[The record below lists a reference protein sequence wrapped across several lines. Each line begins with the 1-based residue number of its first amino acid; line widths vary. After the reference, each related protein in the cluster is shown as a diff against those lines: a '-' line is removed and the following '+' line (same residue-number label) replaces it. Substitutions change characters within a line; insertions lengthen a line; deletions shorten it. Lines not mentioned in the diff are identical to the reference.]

1 MEKLKNKSLGSFLGL
16 AIGDALGAP
25 VEFSP
30 KGTFKPV
37 TKYRAG
43 GPFNLPAGYWTDDTS
58 MALCLAD
65 SIIYNKGLLNL
76 GDQLNRY
83 ANWYLRGHNSSMG
96 RCFDI
101 GGGTEKVITS
111 FLHTSE
117 IRHYPESCGGNGS
130 LMRVAPIPIA
140 YSSRTERYVRD
151 VTGLSS
157 SLTHNRFASE
167 LTEEFAGLIH
177 RALNNCE
184 KSELHTNM
192 VEVSEEQTT
201 NGGYAPESL
210 SSALYHFHSTDSF
223 RGAVL
228 QAVNF
233 GNDAD
238 TIGAITGQLAGAY
251 YGLSEIPVEWVAG
264 LYNTEALRGV
274 GELLYEMT

>member
-1 MEKLKNKSLGSFLGL
+1 
-16 AIGDALGAP
+16 
-25 VEFSP
+25 
-30 KGTFKPV
+30 
-37 TKYRAG
+37 
-43 GPFNLPAGYWTDDTS
+43 

-101 GGGTEKVITS
+101 GGGAEKVING

-117 IRHYPESCGGNGS
+117 VRHYPESCGGNGS

-177 RALNNCE
+177 RALNGCE

-192 VEVSEEQTT
+192 VEVSEEKTT

-210 SSALYHFHSTDSF
+210 SSALYHFHSTGSF
-223 RGAVL
+223 REAVL

-274 GELLYEMT
+274 GELLYELT